1 MRPLCS
7 GAMMWIMLAGTG
19 RLSAGG
25 WSMRWLLAGLM
36 MVGLLNGCTQAPVG
50 QGGFGHVASLYA
62 VRDAYAIAHGMA
74 FSYAGSDDAEPAVVA
89 QLVRLDARALEAVR
103 SMERSPQ
110 GAAQARET
118 ADAVA
123 ALTEFAARQTSTPQ

>member
-1 MRPLCS
+1 MHR
-7 GAMMWIMLAGTG
+7 
-19 RLSAGG
+19 
-25 WSMRWLLAGLM
+25 LLAGLI
-36 MVGLLNGCTQAPVG
+36 VALLLAACTQSTVG
-50 QGGFGHVASLYA
+50 PSGFGHVSSLYA

-89 QLVRLDARALEAVR
+89 ELVRLDARALDAVR
-103 SMERSPQ
+103 LMERSPQ

-123 ALTEFAARQTSTPQ
+123 ALTDFAARQTATPQ

>member
-1 MRPLCS
+1 MCR
-7 GAMMWIMLAGTG
+7 
-19 RLSAGG
+19 
-25 WSMRWLLAGLM
+25 LLAGLI
-36 MVGLLNGCTQAPVG
+36 VVCSLAACTQSTVG
-50 QGGFGHVASLYA
+50 QGGFGRVSSLYA

-89 QLVRLDARALEAVR
+89 ELVRLDARALEAVR

-123 ALTEFAARQTSTPQ
+123 ALTDFAARQTSTPQ